1 MNEQVFTITTSAC
14 AVSLVISTPSLSSVP
29 TITSA
34 STRFLAQ
41 PSEIIPTRT
50 GRAIESCFI
59 KDRTPYVRKTL
70 AATLGV
76 RVRWRIWKVPRLDR
90 STAPVSFPEPQLP
103 PMTLPPALGFAATV
117 PTGAPTAL
125 PPCCYG
131 AAELGRERGCG
142 IIREWVSCLHDN
154 GGKNGHGRAGDNS
167 QERRATEAPQCVS
180 GLAAAGG
187 NLTTQRSPRG
197 RS

>member
-14 AVSLVISTPSLSSVP
+14 AVSLVISTPSFRSVP

-41 PSEIIPTRT
+41 PSEIMPTRT

-70 AATLGV
+70 GATLGV

-90 STAPVSFPEPQLP
+90 TTAPVSFSAPHCPHRCLHGAASVQLRGCYGVALIWIAQPSDTEALAKTPFCLP
-103 PMTLPPALGFAATV
+103 P
-117 PTGAPTAL
+117 
-125 PPCCYG
+125 
-131 AAELGRERGCG
+131 
-142 IIREWVSCLHDN
+142 SLH
-154 GGKNGHGRAGDNS
+154 
-167 QERRATEAPQCVS
+167 TP
-180 GLAAAGG
+180 
-187 NLTTQRSPRG
+187 
-197 RS
+197 